1 MYIYV
6 AARLNR
12 YVEWYGNGMGWYG
25 DDMGLVW
32 GYLGWYGNG
41 MGMV

>member
-1 MYIYV
+1 
-6 AARLNR
+6 
-12 YVEWYGNGMGWYG
+12 MGWYG

-41 MGMV
+41 MGMVWGWYRDGIGVV